1 MSPSEEQKKPFQLDP
16 ILFAHRGGCAD
27 APENTLEAF
36 SHSVALGVTGLESD
50 VWLSADGIPVLS
62 HDNKVGSFG
71 RRITISKSLRS
82 EIPEKVP
89 SLEDLYIN
97 FGNEV
102 NISLDIKDPNSIEA
116 TVDVALSHNAVHK
129 LWVCHPD
136 LSVSTRWREINS
148 NFRLVDSPGKRGFP
162 EGGERRAFFLSDNGF
177 DAINLP
183 EPLWTA
189 GYVELFHK
197 YGLKC
202 FAWDAQLPRQIER
215 LINIGIDGIYSDHT
229 DRLLQ
234 ALNKSKIPR
243 DV

>member
-1 MSPSEEQKKPFQLDP
+1 MSPIEEQKKPYQLDP
-16 ILFAHRGGCAD
+16 ILFAHRGGCAN

-82 EIPEKVP
+82 EIPEEIL
-89 SLEDLYIN
+89 SLEDLYVN
-97 FGNEV
+97 FGNE
-102 NISLDIKDPNSIEA
+102 IHFSFDIKDPESIEA
-116 TVDVALSHNAVHK
+116 TINVAVNHQAAQK
-129 LWVCHPD
+129 LWICHPD
-136 LSVSTRWREINS
+136 LTVSAPWRQINS
-148 NFRLVDSPGKRGFP
+148 DFKLVDSPGKRGFP

-197 YGLKC
+197 YDLKC

-215 LINIGIDGIYSDHT
+215 LVHIGVDGIYSDHT
-229 DRLLQ
+229 DRLLF
-234 ALNKSKIPR
+234 ALNESKTPR